1 MNGQELASLPG
12 LLAVTPPRRSARG
25 REHDNLIVY
34 FMLAGNTPFSIEELR
49 QLMDSAAKLFH
60 QLPGSLTSAMR
71 KAAESINTTLL
82 ESNLASAGRGQH
94 VLGLVVLAVIRHNQC
109 TLLLSGPTH
118 AVWVSE
124 GQSRHIHDPALSGKG
139 LGSGQ
144 TIQAYFSREPYHSWR
159 EKGFVRVMMQTGRT
173 RDPRLP
179 DVPTLDEL
187 MNEYKTA
194 GGPRRLAAL
203 ALAATDFGRP
213 IVAPPGLAADK
224 SKLLRDAFMKTM
236 KDPELLAEAKNKNFD
251 ITPSGGEELE
261 ALAKEV
267 VRQPPEVVEQVQ
279 KLLGQ

>member
-25 REHDNLIVY
+25 RAHDNLIVY
-34 FMLAGNTPFSIEELR
+34 FMLSGNTPFSIEELR

-94 VLGLVVLAVIRHNQC
+94 VLGLVVLAVIRDNQC

-144 TIQAYFSREPYHSWR
+144 TIHAYFSQ
-159 EKGFVRVMMQTGRT
+159 V
-173 RDPRLP
+173 
-179 DVPTLDEL
+179 EL
-187 MNEYKTA
+187 HPHDLLMLCGKFPGDWEADLLNE
-194 GGPRRLAAL
+194 
-203 ALAATDFGRP
+203 RP
-213 IVAPPGLAADK
+213 PA
-224 SKLLRDAFMKTM
+224 S
-236 KDPELLAEAKNKNFD
+236 
-251 ITPSGGEELE
+251 LE
-261 ALAKEV
+261 ASYRKLTLTKGDLNAV
-267 VRQPPEVVEQVQ
+267 LIQPQS
-279 KLLGQ
+279 GHGTRRS